1 MGKRLVSRILCLL
14 VAIVLPTSLFAE
26 DSDRA
31 MLYSGGTVSL
41 NGSASPASSVIFSGD
56 LIQTTAGSVA
66 KINALGSSLI
76 VLADSQVQFES
87 NAVTLQH
94 GGVAVSTSKGMATHA
109 GDLTVTPVASVW
121 TQFDVTDLDGK
132 VQIAARKGDLT
143 LDDGNGTTTLAQG
156 QQTTID
162 ESQKQTTADES
173 NKNNKKKKK
182 RKTGGAVPASSG
194 QFLDSKV
201 ALIAGGAA
209 IVGVTTWV
217 LIQGG
222 SPKTPVSPSKP

>member
-1 MGKRLVSRILCLL
+1 M
-14 VAIVLPTSLFAE
+14 AIVLPTSLFTA

-66 KINALGSSLI
+66 KINALGSRLI

-109 GDLTVTPVASVW
+109 GDLTITPVASVW

-173 NKNNKKKKK
+173 DKKKKK
-182 RKTGGAVPASSG
+182 RKSGGAVPASSG

>member
-1 MGKRLVSRILCLL
+1 MRKCLVSRVLSLL
-14 VAIVLPTSLFAE
+14 MAIVLPTSLFAA

-76 VLADSQVQFES
+76 VLADSRVQFES
-87 NAVTLQH
+87 NAIILEH
-94 GGVAVSTSKGMATHA
+94 GGVAVSTSKGMAAHA

-173 NKNNKKKKK
+173 DKKKKK
-182 RKTGGAVPASSG
+182 RKSGGAVPASSG

>member
-1 MGKRLVSRILCLL
+1 

-87 NAVTLQH
+87 NAVTLQMEEWL
-94 GGVAVSTSKGMATHA
+94 SRLQKGWQLTRVTLRLRPWPVCGHSSMSLIWMARFRS
-109 GDLTVTPVASVW
+109 L
-121 TQFDVTDLDGK
+121 QEK
-132 VQIAARKGDLT
+132 
-143 LDDGNGTTTLAQG
+143 
-156 QQTTID
+156 
-162 ESQKQTTADES
+162 
-173 NKNNKKKKK
+173 
-182 RKTGGAVPASSG
+182 
-194 QFLDSKV
+194 
-201 ALIAGGAA
+201 A
-209 IVGVTTWV
+209 I
-217 LIQGG
+217 
-222 SPKTPVSPSKP
+222 

>member
-1 MGKRLVSRILCLL
+1 M
-14 VAIVLPTSLFAE
+14 AIVLPTSLFAA

-87 NAVTLQH
+87 NAVILQH

-109 GDLTVTPVASVW
+109 GDLTVTPAASVW

-132 VQIAARKGDLT
+132 VQIAARKGDLM

-173 NKNNKKKKK
+173 DNKKKKKKK
-182 RKTGGAVPASSG
+182 RKTAGAVPASSG

>member
-1 MGKRLVSRILCLL
+1 M
-14 VAIVLPTSLFAE
+14 AIVLPTSLFAA

-76 VLADSQVQFES
+76 VLADSRVQFES
-87 NAVTLQH
+87 NAIILEH
-94 GGVAVSTSKGMATHA
+94 GGVAVSTSKGMAAHA

-173 NKNNKKKKK
+173 DKKKKK
-182 RKTGGAVPASSG
+182 RKSGGAVPASSG

>member
-1 MGKRLVSRILCLL
+1 VRKCLVSRVLSLL
-14 VAIVLPTSLFAE
+14 MAIVLPTSLFAA

-56 LIQTTAGSVA
+56 LIQTTADSVA

-76 VLADSQVQFES
+76 VLADSRVQFES
-87 NAVTLQH
+87 NAIILEH
-94 GGVAVSTSKGMATHA
+94 GAVAVSTSKGMATHA

-143 LDDGNGTTTLAQG
+143 LQDGNGTTTLAQG

-162 ESQKQTTADES
+162 ESQKQTDES
-173 NKNNKKKKK
+173 DKKKKK
-182 RKTGGAVPASSG
+182 RKSAGATPASVG
-194 QFLDSKV
+194 GILDSKV

-209 IVGVTTWV
+209 IAGVTTWV